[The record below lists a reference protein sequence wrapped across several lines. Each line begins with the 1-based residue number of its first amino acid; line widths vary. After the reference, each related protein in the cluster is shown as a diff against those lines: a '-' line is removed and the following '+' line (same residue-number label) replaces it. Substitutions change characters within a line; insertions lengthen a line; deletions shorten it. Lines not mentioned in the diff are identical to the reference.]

1 MFLEHQ
7 MRKHF
12 TDNLSRHPLYRT
24 WAAMKDRCTNKN
36 HRNFDI
42 YGGNGV
48 RVCDRWMRFKN
59 FLEDMGEKPSPRH
72 TLDRIDS
79 KGDYEPTNCR
89 WADSFVQGQNTSRVK
104 RIEINGETKCLNEW
118 CRHYQLNR
126 ATVKS
131 RVRAGRSI
139 EDALTT
145 PVQQD
150 GRTRRHAKR

>member
-1 MFLEHQ
+1 

-79 KGDYEPTNCR
+79 NGDYEPTNCR

-104 RIEINGETKCLNEW
+104 RIEINGKTKCLNEW

-126 ATVKS
+126 STVKS

>member
-1 MFLEHQ
+1 

-12 TDNLSRHPLYRT
+12 TDNLSRHPLYNT

-118 CRHYQLNR
+118 CRYYQLNR
-126 ATVKS
+126 STVKS

>member
-7 MRKHF
+7 LKKYF
-12 TDNLSRHPLYRT
+12 TDNLSRHPLYQT
-24 WAAMKDRCTNKN
+24 WASMKNRCTNES
-36 HRNFDI
+36 HRNYDI
-42 YGGNGV
+42 YGGKGI

-79 KGDYEPTNCR
+79 NGDYESANCR

-104 RIEINGETKCLNEW
+104 RIEINGEVKCLDEW

-126 ATVKS
+126 ATVKA

-139 EDALTT
+139 EEALTD

-150 GRTRRHAKR
+150 GRTKRHAKR